1 MKMREVCI
9 PKKTNCRLSFV
20 DRRGKTRH
28 CVLSNNYPSTC
39 QIIFPLV
46 HTLLQRPPLR
56 KGFAGPLH
64 CPPRA
69 GWKKDVQINSFLRL
83 IPSLFLPLLHKVV
96 TFALESG

>member
-1 MKMREVCI
+1 MYAE
-9 PKKTNCRLSFV
+9 KTNCRLSFV
-20 DRRGKTRH
+20 DTRGKHDTACSATTTRPH
-28 CVLSNNYPSTC
+28 C

-46 HTLLQRPPLR
+46 HTLLQRLPLR
-56 KGFAGPLH
+56 KGFARLLH

-96 TFALESG
+96 TFALESR